1 MSDGAKES
9 YFKAL
14 FNKEFPVK
22 LEDLDNLP
30 VQKHI
35 LHLIRTTNED
45 GTKRALTLTNEDG
58 TKRAFKC
65 EATHSSISS
74 TEAVVSCLA
83 LSAVDSKLN
92 PFRDYTSAVTTETL
106 TNTTTL
112 TKTGKHSLAGQLLDK
127 SPTTCTH
134 CKLPKNQCL
143 ETLFGTSISYGKHS
157 LAGQLLDKSPT
168 TCTHCKLP
176 KNQCLETLFG
186 TSISHYLKKVA
197 TTNGVIYYGED
208 DEDHREFEKVVLDDF
223 KRLLTQLK
231 FAVAVMNG
239 TSLPKYPE
247 NAENPYILKG
257 SGCEDRPLPEC
268 IVKGSYGKFMW
279 WLSDQKT
286 VHEWGYDISGY
297 DICDDIEEVDIPM
310 CVVNFYREQ
319 SGLGL

>member
-112 TKTGKHSLAGQLLDK
+112 TNT
-127 SPTTCTH
+127 
-134 CKLPKNQCL
+134 
-143 ETLFGTSISYGKHS
+143 GKHS

>member
-1 MSDGAKES
+1 MSDGTKES
-9 YFKAL
+9 CFNAL

-45 GTKRALTLTNEDG
+45 GTT
-58 TKRAFKC
+58 RAFKGA
-65 EATHSSISS
+65 ATHSAISS
-74 TEAVVSCLA
+74 SEALVSGLA
-83 LSAVDSKLN
+83 LSDLDSKLN
-92 PFRDYTSAVTTETL
+92 PFLDYTSAVTTETS

-112 TKTGKHSLAGQLLDK
+112 TNTGKHSLAGHLLEN

-134 CKLPKNQCL
+134 CKLPKKQCL
-143 ETLFGTSISYGKHS
+143 ETLFG
-157 LAGQLLDKSPT
+157 A
-168 TCTHCKLP
+168 
-176 KNQCLETLFG
+176 
-186 TSISHYLKKVA
+186 SISHYLKKVA
-197 TTNGVIYYGED
+197 TKKGVIYYGEE
-208 DEDHREFEKVVLDDF
+208 DEDHREPEKVVLDDF

-239 TSLPKYPE
+239 TSLPCYPD

-268 IVKGSYGKFMW
+268 IVKGSYEKFMW
-279 WLSDQKT
+279 WLSDQQA
-286 VHEWGYDISGY
+286 VHVWGYDIY
-297 DICDDIEEVDIPM
+297 DGCDISEVDIPM
-310 CVVNFYREQ
+310 YVVNFYREQ

>member
-1 MSDGAKES
+1 MSDGTKES

-35 LHLIRTTNED
+35 LHLIRTTNQD

-65 EATHSSISS
+65 VATHSSISS
-74 TEAVVSCLA
+74 KEAVMSGLV

-106 TNTTTL
+106 TNSTTL
-112 TKTGKHSLAGQLLDK
+112 TNTDKHSLAGQLLGK

-134 CKLPKNQCL
+134 CKLPK
-143 ETLFGTSISYGKHS
+143 K
-157 LAGQLLDKSPT
+157 
-168 TCTHCKLP
+168 
-176 KNQCLETLFG
+176 QCLETLFG

-197 TTNGVIYYGED
+197 TQKGVIYYGEE
-208 DEDHREFEKVVLDDF
+208 DEDHREPKKVVLDDF
-223 KRLLTQLK
+223 QRLLTQLK

-239 TSLPKYPE
+239 TSLPCYPD
-247 NAENPYILKG
+247 NAENPYLLKG
-257 SGCEDRPLPEC
+257 SRCEDRPLPEC
-268 IVKGSYGKFMW
+268 IVKGSYEKFML
-279 WLSDQKT
+279 WLSDQQY
-286 VHEWGYDISGY
+286 VHEWGYDIPGF
-297 DICDDIEEVDIPM
+297 DICDDIEEVDIPP

>member
-1 MSDGAKES
+1 MNGGTKES

-22 LEDLDNLP
+22 KLKDLDNLH
-30 VQKHI
+30 VQNRI
-35 LHLIRTTNED
+35 LHLIRTTNE
-45 GTKRALTLTNEDG
+45 NG

-65 EATHSSISS
+65 AATPAISS
-74 TEAVVSCLA
+74 TEALVSGLA
-83 LSAVDSKLN
+83 PSAVDSKLN
-92 PFRDYTSAVTTETL
+92 PFLDYTSAVITETS

-112 TKTGKHSLAGQLLDK
+112 TNTGKHSLAGQLLDN

-143 ETLFGTSISYGKHS
+143 EK
-157 LAGQLLDKSPT
+157 
-168 TCTHCKLP
+168 
-176 KNQCLETLFG
+176 LFG

-197 TTNGVIYYGED
+197 TTKGVIYYGEE
-208 DEDHREFEKVVLDDF
+208 DEDDRETEKVVLDDF

-239 TSLPKYPE
+239 TSLPCYPD

-268 IVKGSYGKFMW
+268 IVKGSYEKFMW
-279 WLSDQKT
+279 WLSDQQA
-286 VHEWGYDISGY
+286 VHVWGYDIY
-297 DICDDIEEVDIPM
+297 DGCDISEVDIPM
-310 CVVNFYREQ
+310 YVVNFYREQ